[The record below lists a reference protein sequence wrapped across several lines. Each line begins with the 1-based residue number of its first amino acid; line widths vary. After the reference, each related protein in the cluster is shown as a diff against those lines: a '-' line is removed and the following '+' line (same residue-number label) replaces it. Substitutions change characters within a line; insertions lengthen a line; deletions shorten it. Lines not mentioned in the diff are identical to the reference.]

1 LEHRPAF
8 WADDGILVEIKKLSA
23 AVLALTL
30 GSEFGFGHCDEFPVG
45 EAGVQ
50 EGSG

>member
-1 LEHRPAF
+1 MGSLLRSKNLAPQF
-8 WADDGILVEIKKLSA
+8 
-23 AVLALTL
+23 LALTFA
-30 GSEFGFGHCDEFPVG
+30 SEFGFGHCDQFPVG